1 MIRTL
6 FALFAVAACAES
18 TPTPTAPPRATEP
31 APVAGCA
38 VAEPAPPPPPVHAV
52 GSCSVARSAP

>member
-6 FALFAVAACAES
+6 FALFALTACAES
-18 TPTPTAPPRATEP
+18 TPPTAPPRTIEP

-38 VAEPAPPPPPVHAV
+38 VAEPTPPPPPVHAV
-52 GSCSVARSAP
+52 GTCSVR